1 MPETKRK
8 MQLLGTDTEVADV
21 PIVKSDEV
29 FNYYELE
36 DGTKLKVKN
45 VATSIIRIEGQ
56 YMPLPDGRPIYI
68 VLSSPVVNV
77 ESSPLTKKQ

>member
-45 VATSIIRIEGQ
+45 VATS
-56 YMPLPDGRPIYI
+56 MPDGRPIYI